1 MAVAVKCVHYP
12 NWGNRKIGNI
22 PMHDLENWSRVT
34 GTAWNLMVQSA
45 ESGTKQK
52 FLPSVMNM
60 IGLTREEKE
69 LTLSPS
75 ARGEQ
80 SHECN
85 VTVKKQMWS
94 YIPSAGM
101 VPVGKGEYCFC
112 CTWHWW
118 ALCRDTVTILVPSA
132 PRRWIWTDMEQRRTS
147 RIMWRARGTREKEQG
162 LVQFNSRKIEVK
174 RGWSCSL

>member
-1 MAVAVKCVHYP
+1 MAKTILYPRVALKCVHYP

-22 PMHDLENWSRVT
+22 PIHDLENWSQEI
-34 GTAWNLMVQSA
+34 GMAGNLIAQSA
-45 ESGTKQK
+45 ESGMKQK

-75 ARGEQ
+75 VRGEQ

-94 YIPSAGM
+94 YISSAGN

-112 CTWHWW
+112 WTWHWW
-118 ALCRDTVTILVPSA
+118 ALCRDTVTIQAPSA
-132 PRRWIWTDMEQRRTS
+132 AGRWIWTDIEQRRTS
-147 RIMWRARGTREKEQG
+147 RIKWRARGTREK
-162 LVQFNSRKIEVK
+162 
-174 RGWSCSL
+174 

>member
-69 LTLSPS
+69 LTSSPS

-80 SHECN
+80 SHELQCN
-85 VTVKKQMWS
+85 CKEANVILHPISWDGSRRERGILFLLYVTLMSPLQGYCHNPGPFCTTEMNLNWFGAEEDQQDNVESSWH
-94 YIPSAGM
+94 
-101 VPVGKGEYCFC
+101 KG
-112 CTWHWW
+112 
-118 ALCRDTVTILVPSA
+118 I
-132 PRRWIWTDMEQRRTS
+132 
-147 RIMWRARGTREKEQG
+147 RARVGP
-162 LVQFNSRKIEVK
+162 V
-174 RGWSCSL
+174 